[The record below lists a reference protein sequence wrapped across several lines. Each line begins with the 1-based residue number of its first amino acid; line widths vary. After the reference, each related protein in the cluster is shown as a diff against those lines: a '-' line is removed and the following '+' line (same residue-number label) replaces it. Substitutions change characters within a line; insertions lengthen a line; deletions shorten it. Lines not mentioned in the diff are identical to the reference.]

1 MGWDV
6 GTLGRWDVPPPRSD
20 VCSDITTSQ
29 QPNVLTAVFG
39 IGNILMDLSSVDKVP
54 VFMAA
59 TPDFVQKSP
68 ETVVAYLKAWLDI
81 AADFKKDPKK
91 VSDVIYSFFTSK
103 GYKMAPETFNK
114 ALGRVDV
121 DPGFPKDLEPYLQK
135 HAEILLKEKKIA
147 AIPDWKKALRPDFMD
162 KARAGA

>member
-1 MGWDV
+1 M
-6 GTLGRWDVPPPRSD
+6 
-20 VCSDITTSQ
+20 
-29 QPNVLTAVFG
+29 
-39 IGNILMDLSSVDKVP
+39 DKVP

-68 ETVVAYLKAWLDI
+68 ETVVAYLKAWLDV
-81 AADFKKDPKK
+81 AKDFKQNPKK

-103 GYKMAPETFNK
+103 GYTMSQDTFAK

-121 DPGFPKDLEPYLQK
+121 DPGFPKDLEPYLK
-135 HAEILLKEKKIA
+135 HHAEVLLAEKKISA
-147 AIPDWKKALRPDFMD
+147 MPDWKKALRPDFMD